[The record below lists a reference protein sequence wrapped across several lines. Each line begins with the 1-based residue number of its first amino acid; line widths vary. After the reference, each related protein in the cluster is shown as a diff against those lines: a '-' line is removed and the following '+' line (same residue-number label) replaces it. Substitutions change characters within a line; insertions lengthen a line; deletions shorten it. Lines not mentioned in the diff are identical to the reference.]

1 MEYHCER
8 QARLKPANLG
18 SSSPLAS
25 CSCNDALFTLHDPT
39 VSHFSLF
46 LSFQLVGKQQQLAT
60 RWHTSAE
67 SNAGKIWLQL
77 IMAAGGRRSL
87 HFSSIGGEM
96 IVASAHFFIT
106 SLASSCSA
114 FFQKSDRDLF
124 GGMISQLHRCDNLA
138 LFSGQCWM
146 CINSV
151 RGI

>member
-1 MEYHCER
+1 MHFSLYTISHCFT
-8 QARLKPANLG
+8 
-18 SSSPLAS
+18 
-25 CSCNDALFTLHDPT
+25 LFTLHDPT

-46 LSFQLVGKQQQLAT
+46 LSFQLVGKQQQQLAT

-77 IMAAGGRRSL
+77 IMAAGGRRAL
-87 HFSSIGGEM
+87 HFSSIGGET
-96 IVASAHFFIT
+96 IVASAHFL
-106 SLASSCSA
+106 SLALLPICDA
-114 FFQKSDRDLF
+114 LFQKSDRDLF